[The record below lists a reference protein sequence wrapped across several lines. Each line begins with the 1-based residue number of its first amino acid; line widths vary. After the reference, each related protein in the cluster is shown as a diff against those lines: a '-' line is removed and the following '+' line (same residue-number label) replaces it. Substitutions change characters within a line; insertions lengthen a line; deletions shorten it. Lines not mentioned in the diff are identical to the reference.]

1 LKVKWFGQAAF
12 LFVSETGLSIIA
24 DPYDPAY
31 IGYGDIADAADVVT
45 ISHEHRDHNYVEGV
59 GGKPQVLRG
68 PGLQEAKGIQ
78 FKGIATF
85 HDKSQ
90 GGERGSNT
98 VFCFSL
104 DGVRVCHLG
113 DLGHLLSDEQIRDI
127 GEVDLL
133 LVPVGG
139 LATVD
144 PTEASELI
152 AKMRPP
158 VAVPMHFRTEKA
170 GLRFAEVDDFLSDKV
185 NIRRLDSSE
194 FEIRKEDLPT
204 PTQIVVLEHAR

>member
-1 LKVKWFGQAAF
+1 MKVKWFGQAAF
-12 LFVSETGLSIIA
+12 LFVSETGLRIIA
-24 DPYDPAY
+24 DPYDPA

-45 ISHEHRDHNYVEGV
+45 ISHEHRDHNYIAGV

-78 FKGIATF
+78 FKGISTF

-133 LVPVGG
+133 LIPRRACHHQCGG
-139 LATVD
+139 GQRTYRQNEATGCR
-144 PTEASELI
+144 S
-152 AKMRPP
+152 
-158 VAVPMHFRTEKA
+158 
-170 GLRFAEVDDFLSDKV
+170 
-185 NIRRLDSSE
+185 
-194 FEIRKEDLPT
+194 
-204 PTQIVVLEHAR
+204 HAFQDGKGWTTLC